1 MDRFGRTWQL
11 FKESFAVL
19 AGDAEILVFPVCS
32 GISLL
37 LLGAT
42 FLIPLYRDGT
52 LQAVTHHKGTW
63 DDYAVLFCWYYLN
76 FFVGIFFNSALM
88 GCANIRLSGGQPTV
102 GAGFRMAVSRLG
114 PIAAVGIG
122 GGFGRAGA
130 QQHARPA
137 QQAAEH
143 HGGRIEPGLV
153 ADNLYDRARAAVRG
167 SRGVRLL
174 HRSEQLFRS
183 HWGEQVAGG
192 FGFGLLTTLLS
203 IPAVLLALA
212 CWRIDPIAGIILAGV
227 YLLILAT
234 VTSAV
239 RGVFT
244 VALYRYATA
253 GSAPLRLFCRYD
265 RRRSGWRP
273 PRRGTG
279 ALGHLLTGRL
289 AKCYIGAEPDGTVS
303 RRAAI

>member
-1 MDRFGRTWQL
+1 MGRLGRTWLL

-19 AGDAEILVFPVCS
+19 AGDSEILVFPVCS

-37 LLGAT
+37 LLGAS
-42 FLIPLYRDGT
+42 FFIPLYRDGT

-63 DDYAVLFCWYYLN
+63 DDYAVLFAWYYLN

-102 GAGFRMAVSRLG
+102 GAGFRMALSRVG
-114 PIAAVGIG
+114 PIAVWALV
-122 GGFGRAGA
+122 
-130 QQHARPA
+130 
-137 QQAAEH
+137 AASV
-143 HGGRIEPGLV
+143 GLV
-153 ADNLYDRARAAVRG
+153 LSSLRDRRNQLMSFVAAGLNLAWSLITYLIVPVLLFED
-167 SRGVRLL
+167 RGVFGSL

-183 HWGEQVAGG
+183 HWGEQVAGS
-192 FGFGLLTTLLS
+192 FGFGLLSTLLS

-212 CWRIDPIAGIILAGV
+212 CWRVDPIAGIILAAV

-239 RGVFT
+239 KGVFT

-253 GSAPLRLFCRYD
+253 GSAP
-265 RRRSGWRP
+265 SGFSADAID
-273 PRRGTG
+273 G
-279 ALGHLLTGRL
+279 ALGGRRR
-289 AKCYIGAEPDGTVS
+289 IAEKAQAPWD
-303 RRAAI
+303 AY

>member
-52 LQAVTHHKGTW
+52 LQAVAHHKGKW

-102 GAGFRMAVSRLG
+102 SAGFRMAVSRLG
-114 PIAAVGIG
+114 PIALWALV
-122 GGFGRAGA
+122 
-130 QQHARPA
+130 
-137 QQAAEH
+137 AASV
-143 HGGRIEPGLV
+143 GLV
-153 ADNLYDRARAAVRG
+153 LSTMRDRRNKLLSIMAAGLSLAWSLITYMIVPVLLFED
-167 SRGVRLL
+167 RGVFSSM

-203 IPAVLLALA
+203 IPAVLLALG

-253 GSAPLRLFCRYD
+253 GSAP
-265 RRRSGWRP
+265 SGFSADMID
-273 PRRGTG
+273 G
-279 ALGHLLTGRL
+279 ALGG
-289 AKCYIGAEPDGTVS
+289 G
-303 RRAAI
+303 RRAAEQAPWDTY

>member
-1 MDRFGRTWQL
+1 MGRFSRTWQL

-52 LQAVTHHKGTW
+52 LLEVAHHKGTW
-63 DDYAVLFCWYYLN
+63 DDYAVLFAWYYLN

-88 GCANIRLSGGQPTV
+88 GCANIRLSGKRPTV
-102 GAGFRMAVSRLG
+102 AAGFRIAMDHLG
-114 PIAAVGIG
+114 RIALWALVAASVGLLLSSLRDKNNKLVGILA
-122 GGFGRAGA
+122 AG
-130 QQHARPA
+130 
-137 QQAAEH
+137 
-143 HGGRIEPGLV
+143 L
-153 ADNLYDRARAAVRG
+153 NLAWTLITYLIVPVLLFED
-167 SRGVRLL
+167 RGVFGSL
-174 HRSEQLFRS
+174 HRSEELFRS
-183 HWGEQVAGG
+183 HWGEQVAGS

-212 CWRIDPIAGIILAGV
+212 CWQFDPIAGIILATV
-227 YLLILAT
+227 YILILAT

-244 VALYRYATA
+244 VALYRYAIA
-253 GSAPLRLFCRYD
+253 GSAPAGFSAAVID
-265 RRRSGWRP
+265 
-273 PRRGTG
+273 G
-279 ALGHLLTGRL
+279 ALNGQ
-289 AKCYIGAEPDGTVS
+289 
-303 RRAAI
+303 RREVERAPWDTY

>member
-1 MDRFGRTWQL
+1 MGRLGRTWLL

-19 AGDAEILVFPVCS
+19 AGDSEILVFPVCS

-37 LLGAT
+37 LLGAS
-42 FLIPLYRDGT
+42 FFIPLYRDGT

-63 DDYAVLFCWYYLN
+63 DDYAVLFAWYYLN

-102 GAGFRMAVSRLG
+102 GAGFRMALSRVG
-114 PIAAVGIG
+114 PIAVWALV
-122 GGFGRAGA
+122 
-130 QQHARPA
+130 
-137 QQAAEH
+137 AASV
-143 HGGRIEPGLV
+143 GLV
-153 ADNLYDRARAAVRG
+153 LSSLRDRRNQLMSFVAAGLNLAWSLITYLIVPVLLFEN
-167 SRGVRLL
+167 RGVFGSL

-183 HWGEQVAGG
+183 HWGEQVAGS
-192 FGFGLLTTLLS
+192 FGFGLLSTLLS

-212 CWRIDPIAGIILAGV
+212 CWRVDPIAGIILAAV
-227 YLLILAT
+227 YLVILAT

-253 GSAPLRLFCRYD
+253 GSAP
-265 RRRSGWRP
+265 SGFSADAIDS
-273 PRRGTG
+273 
-279 ALGHLLTGRL
+279 ALGGRRPN
-289 AKCYIGAEPDGTVS
+289 AEKAQAPWD
-303 RRAAI
+303 AY